1 MIMRKKITCMVAAA
15 LAFMA
20 SAQPFQ
26 SVYYPSKLTA
36 STITRVH
43 QRASALRSADEN
55 IHAIVRLCDEAD
67 LDRLA
72 ADYGV
77 AFNVVT
83 GNLATAVIPMRS
95 LVAFAEDADVE
106 NVDAGN
112 TVRAMTDL
120 AREYS
125 QVDALHG
132 GLPDFPR
139 SFTGKGVLIGVIDT
153 GFDFMHPAFRD
164 AEGNS
169 RIIHVWDQSGRNGN
183 TPSMGYGVVFDTPEL
198 IRSAAHDVSRDTHGT
213 HVAAIA
219 ASSADVYKGMAPES
233 DIVIVATDK
242 SESGIIDALAYLLD
256 YAEKEK
262 KPMAINLSM
271 GTVIGFK
278 DGTDPIASM
287 IDELLDKSGK
297 KCLMAIAAGNEGHR
311 NSTIVTEATGQG
323 EVINTSFTP
332 PSHMRENIFIGC
344 STTSA
349 FQVTLSLVGS
359 DGVAFETSI
368 SSDVSESVS
377 HENIT
382 GEKDYSLVTLSP
394 MKDADG
400 LQRGV
405 SINLYAPLKDG
416 QKWKL
421 SVTGAAGKYIAC
433 CDYGELDNGSNAS
446 TMAATACGQIP
457 ISVGAYVSRD
467 KFTNLQ
473 GTERSSDWTVGE
485 RYPLS
490 GMGPAFDGRDKPD
503 VLAPGA
509 HIISAINNYAAS
521 YNVNREDLAYTEVD
535 ALIPGRTNY
544 WGAMC
549 GTSMATPVVTGIMAL
564 WLQANPRLDF
574 DLVRKLIGSPGS
586 HIDAKTGMESLL
598 AGVELPKSK
607 NTVPYIYNPF
617 TRSIAIIG
625 EGVVCV
631 EVFAVDGTVLKRKN
645 RPVEPVHIPE
655 GAMRIVRITTSTGS
669 HILKI

>member
-1 MIMRKKITCMVAAA
+1 MIMRKKFVCMVTAA

-26 SVYYPSKLTA
+26 SIYYPSKLTA

-43 QRASALRSADEN
+43 QRASVLRSADEN

-83 GNLATAVIPMRS
+83 GNLATAVIPMS
-95 LVAFAEDADVE
+95 ALVDFAEDPDVE

-112 TVRAMTDL
+112 SVKAMTDL

-125 QVDALHG
+125 HVDALHV

-164 AEGNS
+164 AGGNS

-183 TPSMGYGVVFDTPEL
+183 TSSMGYGVVFDTPEL
-198 IRSAAHDVSRDTHGT
+198 IRSAAHDVSRDTHGS

-233 DIVIVATDK
+233 DIVVVATDK

-287 IDELLDKSGK
+287 IDGLLDESGK

-311 NSTIVTEATGQG
+311 NSTIVTEVVGQG

-332 PSHMRENIFIGC
+332 PSHMRENVFIGC

-349 FQVTLSLVGS
+349 FQVSLSLVGS

-368 SSDVSESVS
+368 SSDASESVS

-405 SINLYAPLKDG
+405 SVNLYAPLKEG

-421 SVTGAAGKYIAC
+421 VVTGAAGKYIAC
-433 CDYGELDNGSNAS
+433 CDYGEFDNGSNAS
-446 TMAATACGQIP
+446 TMAATACGKIP

-473 GTERSSDWTVGE
+473 GMERSSDWTVGE

-490 GMGPAFDGRDKPD
+490 GMGPTFDGRDKPD

-574 DLVRKLIGSPGS
+574 DHVRKLIGSPGS
-586 HIDAKTGMESLL
+586 HIDAKTCMESLL
-598 AGVELPKSK
+598 AGVELPKCK

-617 TRSIAIIG
+617 TRSIVIIG

>member
-1 MIMRKKITCMVAAA
+1 MVAAA

-106 NVDAGN
+106 NVDVGN

-169 RIIHVWDQSGRNGN
+169 RIVHVWDQSGRNGN

-233 DIVIVATDK
+233 DIVVVATDK

-262 KPMAINLSM
+262 KPIAINLSM

-287 IDELLDKSGK
+287 IDGLLDESGK

-311 NSTIVTEATGQG
+311 NSTIVTEVVGQG

-332 PSHMRENIFIGC
+332 PSHMRENVFIGC

-349 FQVTLSLVGS
+349 FQVSLSLVGS

-368 SSDVSESVS
+368 SSDASESVS

-405 SINLYAPLKDG
+405 SVNLYAPLKEG

-421 SVTGAAGKYIAC
+421 VVTGAAGKYIAC
-433 CDYGELDNGSNAS
+433 CDYGEFDNGSNAS
-446 TMAATACGQIP
+446 TMAATACGKIP

-473 GTERSSDWTVGE
+473 GMERSSDWTVGE

-490 GMGPAFDGRDKPD
+490 GMGPTFDGRDKPD

-574 DLVRKLIGSPGS
+574 DHVRKLIGSPGS

-598 AGVELPKSK
+598 AGVELPKCK

-617 TRSIAIIG
+617 TRSIVIIG

>member
-1 MIMRKKITCMVAAA
+1 MIMRKKFVCMVTAA

-26 SVYYPSKLTA
+26 SIYYPSKLTA

-43 QRASALRSADEN
+43 QRASVLRSADEN

-83 GNLATAVIPMRS
+83 GNLATAVIPMS
-95 LVAFAEDADVE
+95 ALVDFAEDPDVE

-112 TVRAMTDL
+112 SVKAMTDL

-125 QVDALHG
+125 HVDALHV

-164 AEGNS
+164 AGGNS

-183 TPSMGYGVVFDTPEL
+183 TSSMGYGVVFDTPEL
-198 IRSAAHDVSRDTHGT
+198 IRSAAHDVSRDTHGS

-233 DIVIVATDK
+233 DIVVVATDK

-287 IDELLDKSGK
+287 IDGLLDESGK

-311 NSTIVTEATGQG
+311 NSTIVTEVVGQG

-332 PSHMRENIFIGC
+332 PSHMRENVFIGC

-349 FQVTLSLVGS
+349 FQVSLSLVGS

-368 SSDVSESVS
+368 SSDASESVS

-405 SINLYAPLKDG
+405 SVNLYAPLKEG

-421 SVTGAAGKYIAC
+421 VVTGAAGKYIAC
-433 CDYGELDNGSNAS
+433 CDYGEFDNGSNAS
-446 TMAATACGQIP
+446 TMAATACGKIP

-473 GTERSSDWTVGE
+473 GMERSSDWTVGE

-490 GMGPAFDGRDKPD
+490 GMGPTFDGRDKPD

-574 DLVRKLIGSPGS
+574 DHVRKLIGSPGS

-598 AGVELPKSK
+598 AGVELPKCK

-617 TRSIAIIG
+617 TRSIVIIG

-645 RPVEPVHIPE
+645 RPGEPVHIPE

>member
-1 MIMRKKITCMVAAA
+1 MIMRKKFVCMVTAA

-26 SVYYPSKLTA
+26 SIYYPSKLSA

-43 QRASALRSADEN
+43 QRASVLRSADEN

-83 GNLATAVIPMRS
+83 GNLATAVIPMS
-95 LVAFAEDADVE
+95 ALVDFAEDPDVE

-112 TVRAMTDL
+112 SVKAMTDL

-125 QVDALHG
+125 HVDALHV

-164 AEGNS
+164 AGGNS

-183 TPSMGYGVVFDTPEL
+183 TSSMGYGVVFDTPEL
-198 IRSAAHDVSRDTHGT
+198 IRSAAHDVSRDTHGS

-233 DIVIVATDK
+233 DIVVVATDK

-287 IDELLDKSGK
+287 IDGLLDESGK

-311 NSTIVTEATGQG
+311 NSTIVTEVVGQG

-332 PSHMRENIFIGC
+332 PSHMRENVFIGC

-349 FQVTLSLVGS
+349 FQLSLSLVGS

-368 SSDVSESVS
+368 SSDASESVS

-405 SINLYAPLKDG
+405 SVNLYAPLKEG

-421 SVTGAAGKYIAC
+421 VVTGAAGKYIAC
-433 CDYGELDNGSNAS
+433 CDYGEFDNGSNAS
-446 TMAATACGQIP
+446 TMAATACGKIP

-473 GTERSSDWTVGE
+473 GMERSSDWTVGE

-490 GMGPAFDGRDKPD
+490 GMGPTFDGRDKPD

-574 DLVRKLIGSPGS
+574 DHVRKLIGSPGS

-598 AGVELPKSK
+598 AGVELPKCK

-617 TRSIAIIG
+617 TRSIVIIG

>member
-1 MIMRKKITCMVAAA
+1 MIMRKKFVCMVTAA

-26 SVYYPSKLTA
+26 SIYYPSKLTA

-43 QRASALRSADEN
+43 QRASVLRSADEN

-83 GNLATAVIPMRS
+83 GNLATAVIPMS
-95 LVAFAEDADVE
+95 ALVDFAEDPDVE

-112 TVRAMTDL
+112 SVKAMTDL

-125 QVDALHG
+125 HVDALHV

-164 AEGNS
+164 AGGNS

-183 TPSMGYGVVFDTPEL
+183 TSSMGYGVVFDTPEL
-198 IRSAAHDVSRDTHGT
+198 IRSAAHDVSRDTHGS

-233 DIVIVATDK
+233 DIVVVATDK

-287 IDELLDKSGK
+287 IDGLLDESGK

-311 NSTIVTEATGQG
+311 NSTIVTEVVGQG

-332 PSHMRENIFIGC
+332 PSHMRENVFIGC

-349 FQVTLSLVGS
+349 FQVSL
-359 DGVAFETSI
+359 SI
-368 SSDVSESVS
+368 SSDASESVS

-405 SINLYAPLKDG
+405 SVNLYAPLKEG

-421 SVTGAAGKYIAC
+421 VVTGAAGKYIAC

-446 TMAATACGQIP
+446 TMAATACGKIP

-473 GTERSSDWTVGE
+473 GMERSSDWTVGE

-490 GMGPAFDGRDKPD
+490 GMGPTFDGRDKPD

-574 DLVRKLIGSPGS
+574 DHVRKLIGSPGS

-598 AGVELPKSK
+598 AGVELPKCK

-617 TRSIAIIG
+617 TRSIVIIG

>member
-1 MIMRKKITCMVAAA
+1 MVAAA

-106 NVDAGN
+106 NVDVGN

-169 RIIHVWDQSGRNGN
+169 RIVHVWDQSGRNGN

-233 DIVIVATDK
+233 DIVVVATDK

-262 KPMAINLSM
+262 KPIAINLSM

-311 NSTIVTEATGQG
+311 NSTIVTEVVGQG

-332 PSHMRENIFIGC
+332 PSHMRENVFIGC

-349 FQVTLSLVGS
+349 FQVSLSLVGS

-368 SSDVSESVS
+368 SSDASESVS

-405 SINLYAPLKDG
+405 SVNLYAPLKEG

-421 SVTGAAGKYIAC
+421 VVTGAAGKYIAC
-433 CDYGELDNGSNAS
+433 CDYGEFDNGSNAS
-446 TMAATACGQIP
+446 TMAATACGKIP

-473 GTERSSDWTVGE
+473 GMERSSDWTVGE

-490 GMGPAFDGRDKPD
+490 GMGPTFDGRDKPD

-574 DLVRKLIGSPGS
+574 DHVRKLIGSPGS

-598 AGVELPKSK
+598 AGVELPKCK

-617 TRSIAIIG
+617 TRSIVIIG

>member
-1 MIMRKKITCMVAAA
+1 MRLRWPLWLRRSRSIGILSFEAHR
-15 LAFMA
+15 FHD
-20 SAQPFQ
+20 
-26 SVYYPSKLTA
+26 Y
-36 STITRVH
+36 RVH
-43 QRASALRSADEN
+43 QRASVLRSADEN

-83 GNLATAVIPMRS
+83 GNLATAVIPMS
-95 LVAFAEDADVE
+95 ALVDFAEDPDVE

-112 TVRAMTDL
+112 SVKAMTDL

-125 QVDALHG
+125 HVDALHV

-164 AEGNS
+164 AGGNS

-183 TPSMGYGVVFDTPEL
+183 TSSMGYGVVFDTPEL
-198 IRSAAHDVSRDTHGT
+198 IRSAAHDVSRDTHGS

-233 DIVIVATDK
+233 DIVVVATDK

-287 IDELLDKSGK
+287 IDGLLDESGK

-311 NSTIVTEATGQG
+311 NSTIVTEVVGQG

-332 PSHMRENIFIGC
+332 PSHMRENVFIGC

-349 FQVTLSLVGS
+349 FQVSLSLVGS

-368 SSDVSESVS
+368 SSDASESVS

-405 SINLYAPLKDG
+405 SVNLYAPLKEG

-421 SVTGAAGKYIAC
+421 VVTGAAGKYIAC

-446 TMAATACGQIP
+446 TMAATACGKIP

-473 GTERSSDWTVGE
+473 GMERSSDWTVGE

-490 GMGPAFDGRDKPD
+490 GMGPTFDGRDKPD

-574 DLVRKLIGSPGS
+574 DHVRKLIGSPGS

-598 AGVELPKSK
+598 AGVELPKCK

-617 TRSIAIIG
+617 TRSIVIIG

>member
-297 KCLMAIAAGNEGHR
+297 QCLMAIAAGNEGHR

>member
-1 MIMRKKITCMVAAA
+1 M
-15 LAFMA
+15 
-20 SAQPFQ
+20 
-26 SVYYPSKLTA
+26 
-36 STITRVH
+36 
-43 QRASALRSADEN
+43 SALVD
-55 IHAIVRLCDEAD
+55 
-67 LDRLA
+67 
-72 ADYGV
+72 
-77 AFNVVT
+77 
-83 GNLATAVIPMRS
+83 
-95 LVAFAEDADVE
+95 FAEDPDVE

-112 TVRAMTDL
+112 SVKAMTDL

-125 QVDALHG
+125 HVDALHV

-164 AEGNS
+164 AGGNS

-183 TPSMGYGVVFDTPEL
+183 TSSMGYGVVFDTPEL
-198 IRSAAHDVSRDTHGT
+198 IRSAAHDVSRDTHGS

-233 DIVIVATDK
+233 DIVVVATDK

-287 IDELLDKSGK
+287 IDGLLDESGK

-311 NSTIVTEATGQG
+311 NSTIVTEVVGQG

-332 PSHMRENIFIGC
+332 PSHMRENVFIGC

-349 FQVTLSLVGS
+349 FQVSLSLVGS

-368 SSDVSESVS
+368 SSDASESVS

-405 SINLYAPLKDG
+405 SVNLYAPLKEG

-421 SVTGAAGKYIAC
+421 VVTGAAGKYIAC
-433 CDYGELDNGSNAS
+433 CDYGEFDNGSNAS
-446 TMAATACGQIP
+446 TMAATACGKIP

-473 GTERSSDWTVGE
+473 GMERSSDWTVGE

-490 GMGPAFDGRDKPD
+490 GMGPTFDGRDKPD

-574 DLVRKLIGSPGS
+574 DHVRKLIGSPGS

-598 AGVELPKSK
+598 AGVELPKCK

-617 TRSIAIIG
+617 TRSIVIIG

>member
-1 MIMRKKITCMVAAA
+1 MIMRKKFVCMVTAA

-26 SVYYPSKLTA
+26 SIYYPSKLTA

-43 QRASALRSADEN
+43 QRASVLRSADEN

-83 GNLATAVIPMRS
+83 GNLATAVIPMS
-95 LVAFAEDADVE
+95 ALVDFAEDPDVE

-112 TVRAMTDL
+112 SVKAMTDL

-125 QVDALHG
+125 HVDALHV

-153 GFDFMHPAFRD
+153 GYDFMHPAFRV
-164 AEGNS
+164 AGGNS

-183 TPSMGYGVVFDTPEL
+183 TSSMGYGVVFDTPEL
-198 IRSAAHDVSRDTHGT
+198 IRSAAHDVSRDTHGS

-233 DIVIVATDK
+233 DIVVVATDK

-287 IDELLDKSGK
+287 IDGLLDESGK

-311 NSTIVTEATGQG
+311 NSTIVTEVVGQG

-332 PSHMRENIFIGC
+332 PSHMRENVFIGC

-349 FQVTLSLVGS
+349 FQVSLSLVGS

-368 SSDVSESVS
+368 SSDASESVS

-405 SINLYAPLKDG
+405 SVNLYAPLKEG

-421 SVTGAAGKYIAC
+421 VVTGAAGKYIAC
-433 CDYGELDNGSNAS
+433 CDYGEFDNGSNAS
-446 TMAATACGQIP
+446 TMAATACGKIP

-473 GTERSSDWTVGE
+473 GMERSSDWTVGE

-490 GMGPAFDGRDKPD
+490 GMGPTFDGRDKPD

-574 DLVRKLIGSPGS
+574 DHVRKLIGSPGS

-598 AGVELPKSK
+598 AGVELPKCK

-617 TRSIAIIG
+617 TRSIVIIG

>member
-1 MIMRKKITCMVAAA
+1 MIMRKKFVCMVTAA

-26 SVYYPSKLTA
+26 SIYYPSKLTA

-43 QRASALRSADEN
+43 QRASVLRSADEN

-83 GNLATAVIPMRS
+83 GNLATAVIPMS
-95 LVAFAEDADVE
+95 ALVDFAEDPDVE

-112 TVRAMTDL
+112 SVKAMTDL

-125 QVDALHG
+125 HVDALHV

-164 AEGNS
+164 AGGNS

-183 TPSMGYGVVFDTPEL
+183 TSFMGYGVVFDTPEL
-198 IRSAAHDVSRDTHGT
+198 IRSAAHDVSRDTHGS

-233 DIVIVATDK
+233 DIVVVATDK

-287 IDELLDKSGK
+287 IDGLLDESGK

-311 NSTIVTEATGQG
+311 NSTIVTEVVGQG

-332 PSHMRENIFIGC
+332 PSHMRENVFIGC

-349 FQVTLSLVGS
+349 FQVSLSLVGS

-368 SSDVSESVS
+368 SSDASESVS

-405 SINLYAPLKDG
+405 SVNLYAPLKEG

-421 SVTGAAGKYIAC
+421 VVTGAAGKYIAC
-433 CDYGELDNGSNAS
+433 CDYGEFDNGSNAS
-446 TMAATACGQIP
+446 TMAATACGKIP

-473 GTERSSDWTVGE
+473 GMERSSDWTVGE

-490 GMGPAFDGRDKPD
+490 GMGPTFDGRDKPD

-574 DLVRKLIGSPGS
+574 DHVRKLIGSPGS

-598 AGVELPKSK
+598 AGVELPKCK

-617 TRSIAIIG
+617 TRSIVIIG

>member
-1 MIMRKKITCMVAAA
+1 MVAAA

-26 SVYYPSKLTA
+26 SIYYPSKLTA

-43 QRASALRSADEN
+43 RTASALRASDEN

-83 GNLATAVIPMRS
+83 GNLATAVIPMS
-95 LVAFAEDADVE
+95 ALVDFAEDPDVE

-112 TVRAMTDL
+112 SVKAMTDL

-125 QVDALHG
+125 HVDALHV

-183 TPSMGYGVVFDTPEL
+183 ASSMGYGVVFDTPEL

-233 DIVIVATDK
+233 DIVVVATDK

-256 YAEKEK
+256 YAEIEK

-574 DLVRKLIGSPGS
+574 DHVRKLIGSPGS

-607 NTVPYIYNPF
+607 NTVAYIYNPF

>member
-1 MIMRKKITCMVAAA
+1 MIMRKKITCLVAAA

>member
-106 NVDAGN
+106 NVDVGN

-169 RIIHVWDQSGRNGN
+169 RIVHVWDQSGRNGN

-233 DIVIVATDK
+233 DIVVVATDK

-262 KPMAINLSM
+262 KPIAINLSM

-631 EVFAVDGTVLKRKN
+631 EVFAVDGTFLKRKN

>member
-1 MIMRKKITCMVAAA
+1 MVAAA

-125 QVDALHG
+125 QVDALHR

-233 DIVIVATDK
+233 DIVVVATDK

-311 NSTIVTEATGQG
+311 NSTIVTEAEGQG

-332 PSHMRENIFIGC
+332 PSHMREHIFIGC
-344 STTSA
+344 STTSP
-349 FQVTLSLVGS
+349 FQVRLSLAGG

-368 SSDVSESVS
+368 RSDASESVS

-382 GEKDYSLVTLSP
+382 GEKDYSLVSLSP

-405 SINLYAPLKDG
+405 SINLYAPLKQG
-416 QKWKL
+416 QKWYL
-421 SVTGAAGKYIAC
+421 SVTGEAGKYIAC
-433 CDYGELDNGSNAS
+433 CDYGEFDNGSNAS
-446 TMAATACGQIP
+446 TMAATACGKIP

-473 GTERSSDWTVGE
+473 GMERSSDWTVGE

-490 GMGPAFDGRDKPD
+490 GMGPTFDGRDKPD

-574 DLVRKLIGSPGS
+574 DHVRKLIGSPGS

-598 AGVELPKSK
+598 AGVELPKCK

-617 TRSIAIIG
+617 TRSIVIIG

>member
-125 QVDALHG
+125 QVDALHR

-233 DIVIVATDK
+233 DIVVVATDK

-311 NSTIVTEATGQG
+311 NSTIVTEAEGQG

-332 PSHMRENIFIGC
+332 PSHMREHIFIGC
-344 STTSA
+344 STTSP
-349 FQVTLSLVGS
+349 FQVRLSLAGG

-368 SSDVSESVS
+368 RSDASESVS

-382 GEKDYSLVTLSP
+382 GEKDYSLVSLSP

-405 SINLYAPLKDG
+405 SINLYAPLKQG
-416 QKWKL
+416 QKWYL
-421 SVTGAAGKYIAC
+421 SVTGEAGKYIAC
-433 CDYGELDNGSNAS
+433 CDYGELDNGLNAT
-446 TMAATACGQIP
+446 TMAATACGKIP
-457 ISVGAYVSRD
+457 ISVGAYVSRE

-473 GTERSSDWTVGE
+473 GTERASDWTVGE

-490 GMGPAFDGRDKPD
+490 GTGPTFDGRDKPD

-574 DLVRKLIGSPGS
+574 DHVRKLIGSPGS

>member
-1 MIMRKKITCMVAAA
+1 MIMRKKFVCMVTAA

-26 SVYYPSKLTA
+26 SIYYPSKLTA

-43 QRASALRSADEN
+43 QRASVLRSADEN

-83 GNLATAVIPMRS
+83 GNLATAVIPMS
-95 LVAFAEDADVE
+95 ALVDFAEDPDVE

-112 TVRAMTDL
+112 SVKAMTDL

-125 QVDALHG
+125 HVDALHV

-164 AEGNS
+164 AGGNS

-183 TPSMGYGVVFDTPEL
+183 TSSMGYGVVFDTPEL
-198 IRSAAHDVSRDTHGT
+198 IRSAAHDVSRDTHGS

-233 DIVIVATDK
+233 DIVVVATDK

-287 IDELLDKSGK
+287 IDGLLDESGK

-311 NSTIVTEATGQG
+311 NSTIVTEVVGQG

-332 PSHMRENIFIGC
+332 PSHMRENVFIGC

-349 FQVTLSLVGS
+349 FQVSLSLVGS

-368 SSDVSESVS
+368 SSDASESVS

-405 SINLYAPLKDG
+405 SVNLYAPLKEG

-421 SVTGAAGKYIAC
+421 VVTGAAGKYIAC

-446 TMAATACGQIP
+446 TMAATACGKIP

-473 GTERSSDWTVGE
+473 GMERSSDWTVGE

-490 GMGPAFDGRDKPD
+490 GMGPTFDGRDKPD

-564 WLQANPRLDF
+564 WLQANSRLDF
-574 DLVRKLIGSPGS
+574 DHVRKLIGSPGS

-598 AGVELPKSK
+598 AGVELPKCK

-617 TRSIAIIG
+617 TRSIVIIG

>member
-1 MIMRKKITCMVAAA
+1 MVAAA

-26 SVYYPSKLTA
+26 SIYYPSKLTA
-36 STITRVH
+36 STIIRVH
-43 QRASALRSADEN
+43 RTASALRASDEN

-83 GNLATAVIPMRS
+83 GNLATAVIPMS
-95 LVAFAEDADVE
+95 ALVDFAEDPDVE

-169 RIIHVWDQSGRNGN
+169 RIIHIWDQSGRNGN

-233 DIVIVATDK
+233 DIVVVATDK

-446 TMAATACGQIP
+446 TVAATACGQIP

-467 KFTNLQ
+467 KFINLQ

>member
-1 MIMRKKITCMVAAA
+1 MVAAA

-106 NVDAGN
+106 NVDVGN

-169 RIIHVWDQSGRNGN
+169 RIVHVWDQSGRNGN

-233 DIVIVATDK
+233 DIVVVATDK

-262 KPMAINLSM
+262 KPIAINLSM

-311 NSTIVTEATGQG
+311 NSTIVTEAVGQG

-394 MKDADG
+394 MKDVDG

-631 EVFAVDGTVLKRKN
+631 EVFAVDGTFLKRKN

>member
-1 MIMRKKITCMVAAA
+1 MVAAA

-169 RIIHVWDQSGRNGN
+169 RIVHVWDQSGRNGN

-233 DIVIVATDK
+233 DIVVVATDK

-262 KPMAINLSM
+262 KPIAINLSM

-311 NSTIVTEATGQG
+311 NSTIVTETTGQG

-377 HENIT
+377 
-382 GEKDYSLVTLSP
+382 P
-394 MKDADG
+394 
-400 LQRGV
+400 
-405 SINLYAPLKDG
+405 
-416 QKWKL
+416 W
-421 SVTGAAGKYIAC
+421 
-433 CDYGELDNGSNAS
+433 CDDGELDNGSNAS

>member
-1 MIMRKKITCMVAAA
+1 MIMRKKFVCMVTAA

-26 SVYYPSKLTA
+26 SIYYPSKLTA

-43 QRASALRSADEN
+43 QRASVLRSADEN

-83 GNLATAVIPMRS
+83 GNLATAVIPMS
-95 LVAFAEDADVE
+95 ALVDFAEDPDVE

-112 TVRAMTDL
+112 SVKAMTDL

-125 QVDALHG
+125 HVDALHV

-139 SFTGKGVLIGVIDT
+139 SFAGKGVLIGVIDT

-164 AEGNS
+164 AGGNS

-183 TPSMGYGVVFDTPEL
+183 TSSMGYGVVFDTPEL
-198 IRSAAHDVSRDTHGT
+198 IRSAAHDVSRDTHGS

-233 DIVIVATDK
+233 DIVVVATDK

-287 IDELLDKSGK
+287 IDGLLDESGK

-311 NSTIVTEATGQG
+311 NSTIVTEVVGQG

-332 PSHMRENIFIGC
+332 PSHMRENVFIGC

-349 FQVTLSLVGS
+349 FQVSLSLVGS

-368 SSDVSESVS
+368 SSDASESVS

-405 SINLYAPLKDG
+405 SVNLYAPLKEG

-421 SVTGAAGKYIAC
+421 VVTGAAGKYIAC
-433 CDYGELDNGSNAS
+433 CDYGEFDNGSNAS
-446 TMAATACGQIP
+446 TMAATACGKIP

-473 GTERSSDWTVGE
+473 GMERSSDWTVGE

-490 GMGPAFDGRDKPD
+490 GMGPTFDGRDKPD

-574 DLVRKLIGSPGS
+574 DHVRKLIGSPGS

-598 AGVELPKSK
+598 AGVELPKCK

-617 TRSIAIIG
+617 TRSIVIIG

>member
-1 MIMRKKITCMVAAA
+1 
-15 LAFMA
+15 
-20 SAQPFQ
+20 
-26 SVYYPSKLTA
+26 
-36 STITRVH
+36 
-43 QRASALRSADEN
+43 
-55 IHAIVRLCDEAD
+55 
-67 LDRLA
+67 
-72 ADYGV
+72 
-77 AFNVVT
+77 
-83 GNLATAVIPMRS
+83 
-95 LVAFAEDADVE
+95 
-106 NVDAGN
+106 
-112 TVRAMTDL
+112 
-120 AREYS
+120 
-125 QVDALHG
+125 
-132 GLPDFPR
+132 
-139 SFTGKGVLIGVIDT
+139 
-153 GFDFMHPAFRD
+153 MHPAFRD

-169 RIIHVWDQSGRNGN
+169 RIVHVWDQSGRNGN

-233 DIVIVATDK
+233 DIVVVATDK

-262 KPMAINLSM
+262 KPIAINLSM

-416 QKWKL
+416 QKGNL

-433 CDYGELDNGSNAS
+433 CDYGELDNGANAS

-490 GMGPAFDGRDKPD
+490 GMGPTFDGRDKPD

-631 EVFAVDGTVLKRKN
+631 EVFAVDGTFLKRKN

>member
-1 MIMRKKITCMVAAA
+1 MIMRKKFVCMVTAA

-26 SVYYPSKLTA
+26 SIYYPSKLTA

-43 QRASALRSADEN
+43 QRASVLRSADEN

-83 GNLATAVIPMRS
+83 GNLATAVIPMS
-95 LVAFAEDADVE
+95 ALVDFAEDPDVE
-106 NVDAGN
+106 NVDVGN
-112 TVRAMTDL
+112 SVKAMTDL

-125 QVDALHG
+125 HVDALHV

-164 AEGNS
+164 AGGNS

-183 TPSMGYGVVFDTPEL
+183 TSSMGYGVVFDTPEL
-198 IRSAAHDVSRDTHGT
+198 IRSAAHDVSRDTHGS

-233 DIVIVATDK
+233 DIVVVATDK

-287 IDELLDKSGK
+287 IDGLLDESGK

-311 NSTIVTEATGQG
+311 NSTIVTEVVGQG

-332 PSHMRENIFIGC
+332 PSHMRENVFIGC

-349 FQVTLSLVGS
+349 FQVSLSLVGS

-368 SSDVSESVS
+368 SSDASESVS

-405 SINLYAPLKDG
+405 SVNLYAPLKEG

-421 SVTGAAGKYIAC
+421 VVTGAAGKYIAC
-433 CDYGELDNGSNAS
+433 CDYGEFDNGSNAS
-446 TMAATACGQIP
+446 TMAATACGKIP

-473 GTERSSDWTVGE
+473 GMERSSDWTVGE

-490 GMGPAFDGRDKPD
+490 GMGPTFDGRDKPD

-574 DLVRKLIGSPGS
+574 DHVRKLIGSPGS

-598 AGVELPKSK
+598 AGVELPKCK

-617 TRSIAIIG
+617 TRSIVIIG

>member
-1 MIMRKKITCMVAAA
+1 MVAAA

-120 AREYS
+120 ARESS

-233 DIVIVATDK
+233 GIVVVATDK

>member
-1 MIMRKKITCMVAAA
+1 MVAAA

-106 NVDAGN
+106 NVDVGN

-169 RIIHVWDQSGRNGN
+169 RIVHVWDQSGRNGN

-233 DIVIVATDK
+233 DIVVVATDK

-262 KPMAINLSM
+262 KPIAINLSM

>member
-1 MIMRKKITCMVAAA
+1 MVAAA

-26 SVYYPSKLTA
+26 SIYYPSKLTA

-43 QRASALRSADEN
+43 QRVSALRSADEN
-55 IHAIVRLCDEAD
+55 IHARVRLCDEAD

-83 GNLATAVIPMRS
+83 GNLATAVIPMS
-95 LVAFAEDADVE
+95 ALVDFAEDPDVE

-112 TVRAMTDL
+112 SVKAMTDL

-125 QVDALHG
+125 HVDALHV

-233 DIVIVATDK
+233 GIVVVATDK

-655 GAMRIVRITTSTGS
+655 GALRIVRITTSTGS

>member
-1 MIMRKKITCMVAAA
+1 MVAAA

-26 SVYYPSKLTA
+26 SIYYPSKLTA

-43 QRASALRSADEN
+43 RTASALRASDEN

-83 GNLATAVIPMRS
+83 GNLATAVIPMS
-95 LVAFAEDADVE
+95 ALVDFAEDPDVE

-112 TVRAMTDL
+112 SVKAMTDL

-125 QVDALHG
+125 HVDALHV

-169 RIIHVWDQSGRNGN
+169 RIVHVWDQSGRNGN

-233 DIVIVATDK
+233 DIVVVATDK

-574 DLVRKLIGSPGS
+574 DHVRKLIGSPGS

-631 EVFAVDGTVLKRKN
+631 EVFAVDGTFLKRKN

>member
-1 MIMRKKITCMVAAA
+1 MVAAA

-26 SVYYPSKLTA
+26 SIYYPSKLTA

-43 QRASALRSADEN
+43 RTASALRASDEN

-83 GNLATAVIPMRS
+83 GNLATAVIPMS
-95 LVAFAEDADVE
+95 ALVDFAEDPDVE

-112 TVRAMTDL
+112 SVKAMTDL

-125 QVDALHG
+125 HVDALHV

-183 TPSMGYGVVFDTPEL
+183 ASSMGYGVVFDTPEL

-233 DIVIVATDK
+233 DIVVVATDK

-332 PSHMRENIFIGC
+332 TSHMRENIFIGC

-574 DLVRKLIGSPGS
+574 DHVRKLIGSPGS

>member
-233 DIVIVATDK
+233 DIVVVATDK

-311 NSTIVTEATGQG
+311 NSTIVTEAEGQG

-332 PSHMRENIFIGC
+332 PSHMREHIFIGC
-344 STTSA
+344 STTSP
-349 FQVTLSLVGS
+349 FQVRLSLAGG
-359 DGVAFETSI
+359 DGVAFET
-368 SSDVSESVS
+368 
-377 HENIT
+377 
-382 GEKDYSLVTLSP
+382 
-394 MKDADG
+394 
-400 LQRGV
+400 
-405 SINLYAPLKDG
+405 
-416 QKWKL
+416 
-421 SVTGAAGKYIAC
+421 
-433 CDYGELDNGSNAS
+433 
-446 TMAATACGQIP
+446 
-457 ISVGAYVSRD
+457 
-467 KFTNLQ
+467 
-473 GTERSSDWTVGE
+473 
-485 RYPLS
+485 
-490 GMGPAFDGRDKPD
+490 
-503 VLAPGA
+503 
-509 HIISAINNYAAS
+509 
-521 YNVNREDLAYTEVD
+521 
-535 ALIPGRTNY
+535 
-544 WGAMC
+544 
-549 GTSMATPVVTGIMAL
+549 
-564 WLQANPRLDF
+564 
-574 DLVRKLIGSPGS
+574 
-586 HIDAKTGMESLL
+586 
-598 AGVELPKSK
+598 
-607 NTVPYIYNPF
+607 
-617 TRSIAIIG
+617 
-625 EGVVCV
+625 
-631 EVFAVDGTVLKRKN
+631 
-645 RPVEPVHIPE
+645 
-655 GAMRIVRITTSTGS
+655 
-669 HILKI
+669 

>member
-1 MIMRKKITCMVAAA
+1 MIMRKKFVCMVTAA

-26 SVYYPSKLTA
+26 SIYYPSKLTA

-43 QRASALRSADEN
+43 QRASVLRSADEN

-83 GNLATAVIPMRS
+83 GNLATAVIPMS
-95 LVAFAEDADVE
+95 ALVDFAEDPDVE

-112 TVRAMTDL
+112 SVKAMTDL

-125 QVDALHG
+125 HVDALHV

-164 AEGNS
+164 AGGNS

-183 TPSMGYGVVFDTPEL
+183 TSSMGYGVVFDTPEL
-198 IRSAAHDVSRDTHGT
+198 IRSAAHDVSRDTHGS

-233 DIVIVATDK
+233 DIVVVATDK

-287 IDELLDKSGK
+287 IDGLLDESGK

-311 NSTIVTEATGQG
+311 NSTIVTEVVGQG

-332 PSHMRENIFIGC
+332 PSHMRENVFIGC

-349 FQVTLSLVGS
+349 FQVSLSLVGS

-368 SSDVSESVS
+368 SSDASESVS

-405 SINLYAPLKDG
+405 SVNLYAPLKEG

-421 SVTGAAGKYIAC
+421 VVTGAAGKYIAC
-433 CDYGELDNGSNAS
+433 CDYGEFDNGSNAS
-446 TMAATACGQIP
+446 TMAATACGKIP
-457 ISVGAYVSRD
+457 ISVGAYVTRD

-473 GTERSSDWTVGE
+473 GMERSSDWTVGE

-490 GMGPAFDGRDKPD
+490 GMGPTFDGRDKPD

-574 DLVRKLIGSPGS
+574 DHVRKLIGSPGS

-598 AGVELPKSK
+598 AGVELPKCK

-617 TRSIAIIG
+617 TRSIVIIG

>member
-1 MIMRKKITCMVAAA
+1 MVAAA

-83 GNLATAVIPMRS
+83 GNLATAVIPMS
-95 LVAFAEDADVE
+95 ALVDFAEDPDVE

-112 TVRAMTDL
+112 SVKAMTDL

-125 QVDALHG
+125 HVDALHV

-164 AEGNS
+164 AGGNS

-183 TPSMGYGVVFDTPEL
+183 TSSMGYGVVFDTPEL
-198 IRSAAHDVSRDTHGT
+198 IRSAAHDVSRDTHGS

-233 DIVIVATDK
+233 DIVVVATDK

-287 IDELLDKSGK
+287 IDGLLDESGK

-311 NSTIVTEATGQG
+311 NSTIVTEVVGQG

-332 PSHMRENIFIGC
+332 PSHMRENVFIGC

-349 FQVTLSLVGS
+349 FQVSLSLVGS

-368 SSDVSESVS
+368 SSDASESVS

-405 SINLYAPLKDG
+405 SVNLYAPLKEG

-421 SVTGAAGKYIAC
+421 VVTGAAGKYIAC
-433 CDYGELDNGSNAS
+433 CDYGEFDNGSNAS
-446 TMAATACGQIP
+446 TMAATACGKIP

-473 GTERSSDWTVGE
+473 GMERSSDWTVGE

-490 GMGPAFDGRDKPD
+490 GMGPTFDGRDKPD

-574 DLVRKLIGSPGS
+574 DHVRKLIGSPGS

-598 AGVELPKSK
+598 AGVELPKCK

-617 TRSIAIIG
+617 TRSIVIIG